1 MYCARLNRD
10 SGATRTTLKRKSACG
25 EAQPQVFGNPQ
36 ADDSAQPPS
45 TYRTLSPRRGT
56 LQTTLSLYISRTMS
70 LLTPSESRAF
80 QSFLDAAAFPVDWNM
95 QLEISHEH
103 MPPAR
108 GTEAL
113 TKATKDLMSLDGDK
127 WRYPLGPYSPGES
140 PVTSA
145 HRQQQVQTNPLT
157 LLYSARQQ
165 RSLVSNADEP
175 ELANPL
181 STRLESL
188 DSHTQLAQLPF
199 YHVINSTADPKRCHT
214 GSHPYDHSSSSSS
227 RQSPVDFLTSSSST
241 ARLPPSTKRSPPPDA
256 KPSNKRHRPSTSQ
269 NHPDET
275 QLLPQNRVTLLSPSQ
290 KKANH
295 IQSEQKRRANIRRGY
310 DTLCE
315 TIPALR
321 EACQAEDEQQL
332 ADGKPKSRRRGKGRA
347 KSDDSERIDGRAGPR
362 SENVVLSKS
371 K

>member
-1 MYCARLNRD
+1 MNDPKMEIHMWR
-10 SGATRTTLKRKSACG
+10 SPATSLRN
-25 EAQPQVFGNPQ
+25 PQVV
-36 ADDSAQPPS
+36 DSVQPAIEILRHS
-45 TYRTLSPRRGT
+45 SPPPLRRDRERA
-56 LQTTLSLYISRTMS
+56 SLPRYLPVHTMS

-80 QSFLDAAAFPVDWNM
+80 QSFLDAAAFPVDWSM

-113 TKATKDLMSLDGDK
+113 TKATKDLMSLDG
-127 WRYPLGPYSPGES
+127 RYPLGPYSPGGS
-140 PVTSA
+140 SGTSV

-157 LLYSARQQ
+157 LLYSAKHQ
-165 RSLVSNADEP
+165 RSSTSNADDA

-181 STRLESL
+181 ATHLGSSNP
-188 DSHTQLAQLPF
+188 HNQLAQLPF
-199 YHVINSTADPKRCHT
+199 YHVMNSTADPKRT
-214 GSHPYDHSSSSSS
+214 RADPNSYDHSSSSSSS
-227 RQSPVDFLTSSSST
+227 RQSPVDLLTSSSST
-241 ARLPPSTKRSPPPDA
+241 ARLSSSTAKRSPPPDT
-256 KPSNKRHRPSTSQ
+256 KLSNKRHRPSFTSQ
-269 NHPDET
+269 NTPDEA
-275 QLLPQNRVTLLSPSQ
+275 QLLPQHRAALLSPSQ

-310 DTLCE
+310 DALCE

-332 ADGKPKSRRRGKGRA
+332 VDGKPKSRRRGKGRA
-347 KSDDSERIDGRAGPR
+347 KSDDGERIDGRAGPR

-371 K
+371 E